1 MLKLPKKKLKNYKEK
16 TDLAEAKLKKE
27 GWRVVKKLYIIEK
40 SLKIH
45 EYEWKIIKKIIFEHI
60 ENKYSKKFQEKKITI
75 K

>member
-45 EYEWKIIKKIIFEHI
+45 EL
-60 ENKYSKKFQEKKITI
+60 
-75 K
+75 